1 MENKENVTIIDI
13 DNALFD
19 IEVLA
24 EKVRVMVDDV
34 KQEYFDWDI
43 EKNRRNVEDSTAIL
57 YHGRY
62 QDQYRK

>member
-24 EKVRVMVDDV
+24 EKVQVMVDDV
-34 KQEYFDWDI
+34 KQGYFDFDI

-57 YHGRY
+57 YHGQY